1 MPRRSRPPEA
11 DGDEA
16 ALFESEVADVRRLEH
31 AAHVPGIS
39 YRPAVSLSE
48 REREVLR
55 ELDLV
60 LSGDGPFELA
70 ESEEYIEGRMPGVD
84 PRVVRRLHKGEFTV
98 QADVDLHGRDA
109 ESAHRLVSRLV
120 ADAHAKGLR
129 CVRVVHGRGLRSPN
143 GVPVLKASLPRW
155 LSRGPTRHLVLAWAT
170 APRHDGGA
178 GATYVLLRRERGRPS
193 ARDSV
198 S

>member
-1 MPRRSRPPEA
+1 MPRRSRPPEP
-11 DGDEA
+11 DGEES
-16 ALFESEVADVRRLEH
+16 ALFESEVAGVRRLEH
-31 AAHVPGIS
+31 DAHLPGVS
-39 YRPAVSLSE
+39 YRAVVSLSE
-48 REREVLR
+48 HEREALR

-60 LSGDGPFELA
+60 LSGDSPFELA
-70 ESEEYIEGRMPGVD
+70 ESEEYIEGCVPGVD

-109 ESAHRLVSRLV
+109 ESARGLVAKLV
-120 ADAHAKGLR
+120 ADAHARGLR
-129 CVRVVHGRGLRSPN
+129 CVRIVHGRGRRSPN

-155 LSRGPTRHLVLAWAT
+155 LSRGPTRHLVLAWAS

-178 GATYVLLRRERGRPS
+178 GATYVLLRRERARRP
-193 ARDSV
+193 AGDSV

>member
-1 MPRRSRPPEA
+1 MPRRSRPPEP

-16 ALFESEVADVRRLEH
+16 ALFESEVAGVRRLEH
-31 AAHVPGIS
+31 DAHVPGVV
-39 YRPAVSLSE
+39 YRAAVRISE
-48 REREVLR
+48 REREALR

-60 LSGDGPFELA
+60 LSGDAPFELA
-70 ESEEYIEGRMPGVD
+70 ESEEYIEGRVPGVD
-84 PRVVRRLHKGEFTV
+84 RRVLRRLHAGEFTV

-109 ESAHRLVSRLV
+109 QTARRLV
-120 ADAHAKGLR
+120 AKLVADSHARGLR
-129 CVRVVHGRGLRSPN
+129 CVRIVHGRGRGSPN
-143 GVPVLKASLPRW
+143 GEPVLKASLPRW

-178 GATYVLLRRERGRPS
+178 GATYVLLRRERGRRP
-193 ARDSV
+193 AGDSV